1 MLSTLS
7 QKNGNNLKDN
17 DTLIISDEEKKV
29 YLPYNIV
36 DLRKEAERNNNIPID
51 ELIKW
56 KYILPLDRYKNS
68 IRARYREAY
77 KLIREREK
85 KSVAKA
91 ISLGL
96 ELMFEFNLHPA
107 IISACRNLK
116 ELDVYLD
123 CLDDN
128 ELEKFSCFKIV
139 YRAVPMISRV
149 KNQRLQTAK

>member
-1 MLSTLS
+1 MLFLLN
-7 QKNGNNLKDN
+7 QKNGNDLKDN
-17 DTLIISDEEKKV
+17 DTLIISDEERKV
-29 YLPYNIV
+29 YLPYNID
-36 DLRKEAERNNNIPID
+36 DLREEAERNNNIPID

-56 KYILPLDRYKNS
+56 KYILPIEKYKNS

-77 KLIREREK
+77 KLMREREK
-85 KSVAKA
+85 KSVAKS

-139 YRAVPMISRV
+139 YRAVPIISKV
-149 KNQRLQTAK
+149 KNQKLEIAK